1 MGTLIVLALVVA
13 GMWILVKEIP
23 FLLKFMLYGAGII
36 ILFVILFNLLPVLL
50 AGGGFLLM
58 IIIFAVIKLRDSK
71 YSEGYSSSGGGYV
84 LNKKSGVIHNSW
96 DSSVD
101 TISYNHKRNISYSEA
116 QDLVN
121 RGTKYRFKQDP

>member
-13 GMWILVKEIP
+13 CMWILVKVIP

-50 AGGGFLLM
+50 AGGGLLLM
-58 IIIFAVIKLRDSK
+58 VIIFAVVKLRD
-71 YSEGYSSSGGGYV
+71 SEGYSSSGGGYV